1 MSNPTTTDRTTT
13 DGAHDDHGQADDGQV
28 HAHISGLG
36 FYVGIFLALI
46 CFTVLTV
53 VLSNVHLGK
62 LNLVVAIVI
71 ASMKASLVV
80 LFFMHLRYDT
90 RFYSIILVVSL
101 LFIGVFFAY
110 TTNDTER
117 RGEIDLDQG
126 VKVLPSTGV
135 IAPGGVPAVAVAE
148 PKEGAK

>member
-1 MSNPTTTDRTTT
+1 
-13 DGAHDDHGQADDGQV
+13 
-28 HAHISGLG
+28 
-36 FYVGIFLALI
+36 
-46 CFTVLTV
+46 
-53 VLSNVHLGK
+53 
-62 LNLVVAIVI
+62 
-71 ASMKASLVV
+71 
-80 LFFMHLRYDT
+80 
-90 RFYSIILVVSL
+90 
-101 LFIGVFFAY
+101 VFFAY